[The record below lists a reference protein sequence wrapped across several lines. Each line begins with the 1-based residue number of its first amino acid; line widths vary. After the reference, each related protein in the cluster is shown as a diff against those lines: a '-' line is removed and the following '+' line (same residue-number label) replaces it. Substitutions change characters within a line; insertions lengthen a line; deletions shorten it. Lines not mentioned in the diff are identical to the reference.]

1 MKRREFLSALA
12 CAAVAGGI
20 AEHALRKRDEP
31 PCKVVIEPL
40 RGSNLNQESLVRMLE
55 AMKTDFVDRGKM
67 IVVRP
72 TKMLVTPEQYSK
84 WCDAF
89 GRAHLET

>member
-40 RGSNLNQESLVRMLE
+40 RGSTLNQESLERMLE
-55 AMKTDFVDRGKM
+55 AIKTDFVDRGKM
-67 IVVRP
+67 VVVRP
-72 TKMLVTPEQYSK
+72 THILCTGEQYQA
-84 WCDAF
+84 WQAAF
-89 GRAHLET
+89 RRVT